1 MNKKN
6 KLNEVYGG
14 DQQIVKSF
22 DKIFSKGLD
31 DNVID
36 KEEHDSFLIFSKK
49 CKLK

>member
-14 DQQIVKSF
+14 DQQTVKSF
-22 DKIFSKGLD
+22 DKNFSKGLD

-36 KEEHDSFLIFSKK
+36 KKEQDSLLIFSKN
-49 CKLK
+49 CM